1 MFCTNRLALLKK
13 YLLPWLKQGILFDI
27 SSLFPAHIATDTL
40 IPLMLFR
47 NFMKGLRMSPL
58 LFGMIGS
65 PVQLIVIALIAF
77 LLFGN
82 RLPSVMRSLGR
93 SVTEFKK
100 GVSGIEE
107 EVDAAVKEASKKT
120 ANDKK
125 DDSEE

>member
-1 MFCTNRLALLKK
+1 
-13 YLLPWLKQGILFDI
+13 
-27 SSLFPAHIATDTL
+27 
-40 IPLMLFR
+40 
-47 NFMKGLRMSPL
+47 MSPL

-120 ANDKK
+120 ANDEK